1 MEQHQEILRYG
12 QLFDNNPAAAA
23 TLDKS
28 TMAFYGKVYDYSRAG
43 VPEDKAVDMAYSQV
57 FQQDDRMKQML
68 STAMR
73 DKKYV
78 AARATAAQNNASSL
92 TSISEIT
99 RQFTMLTLYR
109 QVAMQNRLRK

>member
-1 MEQHQEILRYG
+1 MLNSGATSRDPALVVPMAKFYG

-23 TLDKS
+23 TLDKG

-43 VPEDKAVDMAYSQV
+43 VPEDKAVDMAYSRV

-73 DKKYV
+73 DKNMSPHGQLLHKTTPV
-78 AARATAAQNNASSL
+78 A
-92 TSISEIT
+92 
-99 RQFTMLTLYR
+99 
-109 QVAMQNRLRK
+109 